1 MNEPTFIQLN
11 NRPYPF
17 KDGATIRSLMEE
29 NNYDFPS
36 LIVKVNSV
44 LIDENEWSSKTVAAN
59 DNVEIIHIF
68 GGG

>member
-1 MNEPTFIQLN
+1 MSKPSIQLN
-11 NRPYPF
+11 NRPYPL
-17 KDGATIRSLMEE
+17 KDGATIHSLMEE

-36 LIVKVNSV
+36 LIVKINGT
-44 LIDENEWSSKTVAAN
+44 LIDEKEWHSAKVSPG